1 MLKTKDVS
9 MTKLFQQK
17 LFAKLVNNS
26 GTPEAAFLVNRTF
39 SFFKG
44 TCLYCGFSSYFAFY
58 LCSFMVVSY
67 LDFLLRVKFTVQFQS
82 LKQC

>member
-17 LFAKLVNNS
+17 LFAKSVNNS

-67 LDFLLRVKFTVQFQS
+67 LDFLLHVKFTVQFQS